1 MQKRARFDAV
11 EHSDEV
17 GETPASDSRRAAV
30 SHLGRACAEAYRG
43 EDECCGGFGAEDR
56 SLVWPAQSGG
66 ALRRWR
72 CSGCY
77 GCGARERRKERGA
90 GRGQNGVAWGH
101 GAASR
106 PG

>member
-1 MQKRARFDAV
+1 MA

-30 SHLGRACAEAYRG
+30 SHLGRACVEAYRG
-43 EDECCGGFGAEDR
+43 EDGCSGGFGAEDR
-56 SLVWPAQSGG
+56 SLVWLVVSGR

-72 CSGCY
+72 C
-77 GCGARERRKERGA
+77 GAHERRKERGA
-90 GRGQNGVAWGH
+90 GRGQNGVAWGR
-101 GAASR
+101 GAAFR